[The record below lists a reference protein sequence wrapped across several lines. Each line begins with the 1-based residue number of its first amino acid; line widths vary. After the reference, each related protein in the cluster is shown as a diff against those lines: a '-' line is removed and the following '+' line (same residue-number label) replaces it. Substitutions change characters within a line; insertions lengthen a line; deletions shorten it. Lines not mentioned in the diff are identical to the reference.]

1 MKKLSLFLLVSVFA
15 FCGCSD
21 DDEKME
27 VVISFENQLT
37 EAESEFKTDLGEKGE
52 VYFKYEI
59 SDPQKMIQLSHYYG
73 DWGFGGGFTYTNKTD
88 VKTPGYSNLSAIT
101 GKGKNGKVYLTS
113 NTNSFTPAQITNLN
127 TSKYNFKGAWVTN
140 TTYDYLAIKD
150 GNDGAGDYSIIKG
163 PFSNKDNDWLKLT
176 ATGYKADSSKIG
188 SIDFY
193 LADFRNNKQEIVN
206 TWQWFD
212 WSGIKEADYIT
223 FEMSSTDNN
232 DNGQMNTPS
241 YFCLDGI
248 TLIEK

>member
-1 MKKLSLFLLVSVFA
+1 M
-15 FCGCSD
+15 G
-21 DDEKME
+21 
-27 VVISFENQLT
+27 
-37 EAESEFKTDLGEKGE
+37 
-52 VYFKYEI
+52 
-59 SDPQKMIQLSHYYG
+59 
-73 DWGFGGGFTYTNKTD
+73 
-88 VKTPGYSNLSAIT
+88 
-101 GKGKNGKVYLTS
+101 
-113 NTNSFTPAQITNLN
+113 
-127 TSKYNFKGAWVTN
+127 TN

-176 ATGYKADSSKIG
+176 ATGYKADGSKIG

>member
-88 VKTPGYSNLSAIT
+88 VKTPAIATSVLSQEKVKM
-101 GKGKNGKVYLTS
+101 GK
-113 NTNSFTPAQITNLN
+113 
-127 TSKYNFKGAWVTN
+127 
-140 TTYDYLAIKD
+140 
-150 GNDGAGDYSIIKG
+150 
-163 PFSNKDNDWLKLT
+163 
-176 ATGYKADSSKIG
+176 
-188 SIDFY
+188 
-193 LADFRNNKQEIVN
+193 
-206 TWQWFD
+206 
-212 WSGIKEADYIT
+212 YI
-223 FEMSSTDNN
+223 
-232 DNGQMNTPS
+232 
-241 YFCLDGI
+241 
-248 TLIEK
+248 